1 MFRSPIR
8 LTLACLLSVVAL
20 QSSDSFAYQLD
31 VPSRTIN
38 VSPGNSPGETTTD
51 LKNALNYL
59 VRRSDKTSLWTLKL
73 ATGNYYVVSQIPVRN
88 LQNTALVSD
97 MSKPAKLI
105 KDKTFN
111 SATGGEYLLNFQFG
125 KNLSITGMQFY
136 GQTDFANSLAPVW
149 PDQGVYFGSC
159 NTVNVK
165 NNGFFNFGNG
175 ALRVTTTERDPVIG
189 VNSFNTVVVNNL
201 FNNVYQISTTP
212 HDDIHG
218 GSANF
223 VLQSNAFY
231 NLRGSIKFA
240 SRTDGAKNVKILNNK
255 INGGNHYAL
264 EVNNYNDMEIRGN
277 TIQNMKEFAINIY
290 NNPRATSTF
299 NWGNNF
305 IIADNNI
312 SNVGRGIRFS
322 TEPYANGTP
331 VLPNNVSF
339 INNTINGV
347 TDTSGLAAISQIN
360 GKVNGLTISGNKLS
374 NITNKKYINYS
385 PNSTNVKYYNNLVN
399 GAAYGPQQST
409 ATK

>member
-8 LTLACLLSVVAL
+8 LTLACLLSVMAL
-20 QSSDSFAYQLD
+20 QSSDAFAYQLD
-31 VPSRTIN
+31 VPGRTIS
-38 VSPGNSPGETTTD
+38 VSPGNSAGETTTD
-51 LKNALNYL
+51 LKSALNYL
-59 VRRSDKTSLWTLKL
+59 VSRSDKTSLWTLKL
-73 ATGNYYVVSQIPVRN
+73 APGNYYVVSQIPVRN

-105 KDKTFN
+105 KDKSFS
-111 SATGGEYLLNFQFG
+111 SATAGEYLLNFQFG
-125 KNLSITGMQFY
+125 KNISITGMQFY
-136 GQTDFANSLAPVW
+136 GQTDFATSLAPVW

-189 VNSFNTVVVNNL
+189 VNSFNTVVANNL
-201 FNNVYQISTTP
+201 FNNVYQITTTP
-212 HDDIHG
+212 NDDIHG
-218 GSANF
+218 GSANYL
-223 VLQSNAFY
+223 LQGNVFY

-255 INGGNHYAL
+255 INGGDHYAL
-264 EVNNYNDMEIRGN
+264 EINNYNDMEIRGN
-277 TIQNMKEFAINIY
+277 TIQNIKEFALNIY
-290 NNPRATSTF
+290 NNTRATSTF

-305 IIADNNI
+305 VIADNNI

-322 TEPYANGTP
+322 TEPYANGTL
-331 VLPNNVSF
+331 VLPSNVSF
-339 INNTINGV
+339 INNTMNGV

-360 GKVNGLTISGNKLS
+360 GKVNGLTISDNKLS

-399 GAAYGPQQST
+399 GAPYGPQQTT